1 MGFAKLPTDIE
12 LPKELPPGLTVDM
25 EVQVLLPEKEGTF
38 KAMWA
43 VTSASVPDFGEAVDH
58 QQIARR
64 SSKTHGKTVEE
75 KRCFAGARGG
85 GGTQKVVKPA
95 LWSPVP
101 RERLPLHGLDA
112 GGGRGLKLLHGEFHQ
127 RGGHLGP

>member
-43 VTSASVPDFGEAVDH
+43 VTSPSVPDFGEAVDH
-58 QQIARR
+58 QQIIET
-64 SSKTHGKTVEE
+64 SSKTHE
-75 KRCFAGARGG
+75 KKWNMRCLAGARGG

-95 LWSPVP
+95 L
-101 RERLPLHGLDA
+101 
-112 GGGRGLKLLHGEFHQ
+112 
-127 RGGHLGP
+127 GPSST